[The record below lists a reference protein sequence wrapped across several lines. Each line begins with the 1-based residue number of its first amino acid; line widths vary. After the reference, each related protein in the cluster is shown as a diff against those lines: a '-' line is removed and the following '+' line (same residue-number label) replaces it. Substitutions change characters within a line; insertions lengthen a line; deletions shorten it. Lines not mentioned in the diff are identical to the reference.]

1 MNGRAQL
8 NVQPNTDL
16 TPVRAS
22 AFFRFAR
29 LNATRTERNIV
40 LTKDFVPG
48 DGIPPRKE
56 APPMIRSVTVAIA
69 MALLSTAVS
78 AQDVP
83 PPAPTVATVTDVAGP
98 VQINQGDQ
106 FLNLQTGHPVHPGD
120 RIMALREGRAVLTFS
135 DGCTLTVAPET
146 MVVVPATSTC
156 AGAVVTTQTVG
167 GGSGAVG
174 EYEGGVDW
182 AGFWTV
188 AGVAIVGNAILFAG
202 DDDEDDDDTVSP

>member
-69 MALLSTAVS
+69 MAFV
-78 AQDVP
+78 
-83 PPAPTVATVTDVAGP
+83 VALV
-98 VQINQGDQ
+98 
-106 FLNLQTGHPVHPGD
+106 
-120 RIMALREGRAVLTFS
+120 LRR
-135 DGCTLTVAPET
+135 
-146 MVVVPATSTC
+146 
-156 AGAVVTTQTVG
+156 
-167 GGSGAVG
+167 
-174 EYEGGVDW
+174 
-182 AGFWTV
+182 
-188 AGVAIVGNAILFAG
+188 
-202 DDDEDDDDTVSP
+202 